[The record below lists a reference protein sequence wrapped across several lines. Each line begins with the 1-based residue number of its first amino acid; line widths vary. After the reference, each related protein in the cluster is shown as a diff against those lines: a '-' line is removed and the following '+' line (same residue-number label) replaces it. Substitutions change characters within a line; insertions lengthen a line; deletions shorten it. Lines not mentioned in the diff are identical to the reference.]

1 MKVSPA
7 MKPCSPT
14 RSLTANAANCAVS
27 GQRQSTPCPLT
38 TIRSLD
44 STKMLR
50 KIRQAAGIL
59 LLLLFALLA
68 VDFVQAHL
76 RLASVSIEGQF
87 DKDKVIANGED
98 SIILTLRVTENGRPR
113 VNDTLQAWL
122 QPGNGLMIPEWSYTD
137 ENGEVQITFSPN
149 PANPYDLKADS
160 IINVIDI
167 NIGRWL
173 EVDKRFSIE
182 IPVEIPLSSD

>member
-1 MKVSPA
+1 MPS
-7 MKPCSPT
+7 
-14 RSLTANAANCAVS
+14 
-27 GQRQSTPCPLT
+27 PLT
-38 TIRSLD
+38 TIRSLV

-76 RLASVSIEGQF
+76 RLARVSIEGQF

-113 VNDTLQAWL
+113 VNGHFA
-122 QPGNGLMIPEWSYTD
+122 GLVAARQRPHDSGVVLYRRKRR
-137 ENGEVQITFSPN
+137 SPDN
-149 PANPYDLKADS
+149 FFP
-160 IINVIDI
+160 
-167 NIGRWL
+167 
-173 EVDKRFSIE
+173 
-182 IPVEIPLSSD
+182 

>member
-1 MKVSPA
+1 
-7 MKPCSPT
+7 
-14 RSLTANAANCAVS
+14 
-27 GQRQSTPCPLT
+27 
-38 TIRSLD
+38 
-44 STKMLR
+44 
-50 KIRQAAGIL
+50 
-59 LLLLFALLA
+59 
-68 VDFVQAHL
+68 
-76 RLASVSIEGQF
+76 
-87 DKDKVIANGED
+87 
-98 SIILTLRVTENGRPR
+98 
-113 VNDTLQAWL
+113 
-122 QPGNGLMIPEWSYTD
+122 MIPEWSYTD